1 MHNRRTPRQR
11 HAKLPTKSKTNR
23 AFVSLP
29 PLRSLKRKR
38 GEDEDAEGESKG
50 ESEQGDSP
58 LPATEPRKRGRPR
71 KERKSLF
78 LLSLFHFLT
87 VLFVL
92 EPRQLPSRQVRDKKR
107 LRKSCFLF
115 IFIILDR

>member
-1 MHNRRTPRQR
+1 M
-11 HAKLPTKSKTNR
+11 
-23 AFVSLP
+23 SLP

-38 GEDEDAEGESKG
+38 DEDEDTEGESEG

-58 LPATEPRKRGRPR
+58 PPATEPRKRGRPR

-107 LRKSCFLF
+107 LRKSCSLF
-115 IFIILDR
+115 YIYYSRPLTFGFYSSSSSAIRFF